1 MSQENV
7 EIVRRIYNEVSAGQW
22 KAPPDLFDRRY
33 EVDLTDAGPD
43 LGVIRGVE
51 ATETAL
57 REYTET
63 FENFRIE
70 LLDVIHAD
78 DEYVITAVR
87 DGGRLKG
94 SDSEVWNRFFH
105 VWRFHDGRVR
115 RRSSHRNKEEAL
127 EAAGLSEQDAHADS

>member
-7 EIVRRIYNEVSAGQW
+7 EIVRRIYNQVSAGQW
-22 KAPPDLFDRRY
+22 KPQPELFDPEY

-57 REYTET
+57 RGYTET

-70 LLDVIHAD
+70 LLEVIHAVD
-78 DEYVITAVR
+78 DCVITAVR
-87 DGGRLKG
+87 DGGRLRG

-105 VWRFHDGRVR
+105 VWTFRDGRIR
-115 RRSSHRNKEEAL
+115 RRTSHRDKEQAL
-127 EAAGLSEQDAHADS
+127 KAAGLSE

>member
-1 MSQENV
+1 MSQENLEV
-7 EIVRRIYNEVSAGQW
+7 VRRIYNEVSAGQW
-22 KAPPDLFDRRY
+22 KAQPELFDPEY

-57 REYTET
+57 RGYMET

-70 LLDVIHAD
+70 LLEVIHAD
-78 DEYVITAVR
+78 DDYVITAVR
-87 DGGRLKG
+87 DGGRLRG

-105 VWRFHDGRVR
+105 VWTFRDGRIR
-115 RRSSHRNKEEAL
+115 HRTSHRDKEQAL
-127 EAAGLSEQDAHADS
+127 EAAGLSE

>member
-1 MSQENV
+1 LETVQ
-7 EIVRRIYNEVSAGQW
+7 RIYNEVSAWRW
-22 KAPPDLFDRRY
+22 KAPPDLFDCRY

-43 LGVIRGVE
+43 LGVIRGVG

-63 FENFRIE
+63 FESFRIE

-87 DGGRLKG
+87 DGGRLRG

-115 RRSSHRNKEEAL
+115 RRASHRNKEEAL
-127 EAAGLSEQDAHADS
+127 EAAGLSE

>member
-7 EIVRRIYNEVSAGQW
+7 ELVRRIYNEVSAGQW
-22 KAPPDLFDRRY
+22 KAQPELFDPDY

-57 REYTET
+57 RGYTET

-70 LLDVIHAD
+70 LLEVIHAD
-78 DEYVITAVR
+78 DDYVITAIR
-87 DGGRLKG
+87 DGGKLRG

-105 VWRFHDGRVR
+105 VWTFRDGRIR
-115 RRSSHRNKEEAL
+115 RRTSHRDKEQAL
-127 EAAGLSEQDAHADS
+127 EAAGLSE